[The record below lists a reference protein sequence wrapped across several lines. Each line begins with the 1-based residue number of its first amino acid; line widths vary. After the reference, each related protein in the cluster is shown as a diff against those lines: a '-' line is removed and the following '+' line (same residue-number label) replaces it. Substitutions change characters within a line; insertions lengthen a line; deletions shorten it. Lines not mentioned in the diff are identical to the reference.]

1 VWDLPLLRIDVIWK
15 KDTRKNSSFH
25 MQRTLALPRHHV
37 ALATTNATRTATTRS
52 RRRQKLTA
60 TTMIRGKSS
69 EGDDGAVFDEIPT
82 NTFAQFQFIPD
93 GDTWLSENWR
103 WGSAIGIAHDCAQ
116 IVRTKFFVE
125 EARVIYL
132 ENFAL
137 GDWHEKEEIK
147 LLIALLIQREG
158 HVSGDPHGWTSAVGA
173 RLVDA
178 EFEDE
183 KNGFKDFVECVRAH
197 VGLNEDATEREV
209 LVKAL
214 EGLKFVERGP

>member
-1 VWDLPLLRIDVIWK
+1 
-15 KDTRKNSSFH
+15 
-25 MQRTLALPRHHV
+25 
-37 ALATTNATRTATTRS
+37 
-52 RRRQKLTA
+52 
-60 TTMIRGKSS
+60 MIRGKSS
-69 EGDDGAVFDEIPT
+69 EDDDDGAVFFDEIPT
-82 NTFAQFQFIPD
+82 NTFARFQYIPD

-125 EARVIYL
+125 EARVIYI

-158 HVSGDPHGWTSAVGA
+158 HVGDPRGWTSAVGA

-183 KNGFKDFVECVRAH
+183 TNGFKDFVECVRMH
-197 VGLNEDATEREV
+197 VGVNEDATEREV

-214 EGLKFVERGP
+214 EALKFVERGP

>member
-1 VWDLPLLRIDVIWK
+1 
-15 KDTRKNSSFH
+15 
-25 MQRTLALPRHHV
+25 
-37 ALATTNATRTATTRS
+37 
-52 RRRQKLTA
+52 
-60 TTMIRGKSS
+60 MIRGKSS
-69 EGDDGAVFDEIPT
+69 EDDDDDGAVFFDEIPT
-82 NTFAQFQFIPD
+82 NTFARFQYIPD

-125 EARVIYL
+125 EARVIYI

-158 HVSGDPHGWTSAVGA
+158 HVGDPRGWTSAVGA

-183 KNGFKDFVECVRAH
+183 TNGFKDFVECVRMH

-214 EGLKFVERGP
+214 EALKFVERGP

>member
-1 VWDLPLLRIDVIWK
+1 
-15 KDTRKNSSFH
+15 
-25 MQRTLALPRHHV
+25 
-37 ALATTNATRTATTRS
+37 
-52 RRRQKLTA
+52 
-60 TTMIRGKSS
+60 MIRGKSS
-69 EGDDGAVFDEIPT
+69 EDDDGDGAVFFDEIPT
-82 NTFAQFQFIPD
+82 NTFARFHYIPD
-93 GDTWLSENWR
+93 GDTWLSEKWR

-125 EARVIYL
+125 EARVIHI

-137 GDWHEKEEIK
+137 GDWHEREEIK

-158 HVSGDPHGWTSAVGA
+158 HVGDPKRWTSAVGA
-173 RLVDA
+173 RLIDA

-183 KNGFKDFVECVRAH
+183 TNGFKDFVECVRMH

-214 EGLKFVERGP
+214 EALKFVERGP

>member
-1 VWDLPLLRIDVIWK
+1 MVSSWKSVGFTGVKLEKRYAEFVI
-15 KDTRKNSSFH
+15 SH
-25 MQRTLALPRHHV
+25 MQRTLTLPCHHV
-37 ALATTNATRTATTRS
+37 APATNATRTATTRRNR
-52 RRRQKLTA
+52 RRRQKSL
-60 TTMIRGKSS
+60 TMIRGKSS
-69 EGDDGAVFDEIPT
+69 EDDGAVFDEIPS
-82 NTFAQFQFIPD
+82 NTFARFQYIPD

-125 EARVIYL
+125 EARVIHI

-158 HVSGDPHGWTSAVGA
+158 HVSGDPEGWTSAVGA

-183 KNGFKDFVECVRAH
+183 TNGFKDFVECVRAH
-197 VGLNEDATEREV
+197 VGVDEDATEREV

-214 EGLKFVERGP
+214 EALKFVERGP

>member
-1 VWDLPLLRIDVIWK
+1 
-15 KDTRKNSSFH
+15 
-25 MQRTLALPRHHV
+25 
-37 ALATTNATRTATTRS
+37 
-52 RRRQKLTA
+52 
-60 TTMIRGKSS
+60 MIRGKSS

-82 NTFAQFQFIPD
+82 NTFFAQFQFIPN

-116 IVRTKFFVE
+116 IARTKFFVE

-137 GDWHEKEEIK
+137 GDWHEKEEVK

-158 HVSGDPHGWTSAVGA
+158 HASGDPEGWTSAVGA

-183 KNGFKDFVECVRAH
+183 TNGFKDFVECVRAH